1 MAVVASHGFATAYVA
16 DEHIFCRQTRS
27 GLYTQGAKRLFR
39 RLFGKQDE
47 KSQDEAKLEASLQKT
62 RTGVFSRIATI
73 FQENEITDELWE
85 ELEATLLSGDVG
97 MTVTQELVERTRE
110 RVQTENI
117 KATSKAY
124 LALKQEMVRLLQ
136 SDEPLH
142 IDEPRLLTV
151 VFMVG
156 VNGSGKTTSIGKMA
170 NWYKKRGR
178 RVLLGAADTFRAAA
192 VEQLKI
198 WGERAS
204 VEVIAHNPGADPGAV
219 LFDAMRASQES
230 RQADLLLVDTAGRL
244 QTKFNLMKEL
254 EKLKTVANKQVHRA
268 PHEVLLVLDAST
280 GQNAISQAK
289 AFGASAGVTGIVLT
303 KLDGTSKGGVVLSI
317 KRELGVPVRFV
328 GTGERIDDFA
338 LFDPVAF
345 VDGLLGEE

>member
-1 MAVVASHGFATAYVA
+1 M
-16 DEHIFCRQTRS
+16 
-27 GLYTQGAKRLFR
+27 FR

-62 RTGVFSRIATI
+62 RAGVFSRIATI

-97 MTVTQELVERTRE
+97 MSVTQELVERTRQ
-110 RVQTENI
+110 RVQDENI

-124 LALKQEMVRLLQ
+124 LALKQEMVRMLQ
-136 SDEPLH
+136 SEEPLH
-142 IDEPRLLTV
+142 IDEKRLLTV

-192 VEQLKI
+192 IDQLKI
-198 WGERAS
+198 WGERAG

-254 EKLKTVANKQVHRA
+254 EKLKTVASKQVHRA

-303 KLDGTSKGGVVLSI
+303 KLDGTSKGGAVLSI

>member
-1 MAVVASHGFATAYVA
+1 MILARRPG
-16 DEHIFCRQTRS
+16 
-27 GLYTQGAKRLFR
+27 LFR
-39 RLFGKQDE
+39 RLFGKQED
-47 KSQDEAKLEASLQKT
+47 KTQDEVKLEASLQKT
-62 RTGVFSRIATI
+62 RTNVFSRIATI
-73 FQENEITDELWE
+73 FQENEITEDLWD

-97 MTVTQELVERTRE
+97 STVTQELVAKTRQ
-110 RVQTENI
+110 RVQQENI

-124 LALKQEMVRLLQ
+124 LALKEEMVRQLQ

-142 IDEPRLLTV
+142 IDEPRILTV
-151 VFMVG
+151 VFVVG
-156 VNGSGKTTSIGKMA
+156 VNGSGKTTSLGKMA

-178 RVLLGAADTFRAAA
+178 KVVLAAADTFRAAA
-192 VEQLKI
+192 IDQLKI
-198 WGERAS
+198 WGERAG
-204 VEVIAHNPGADPGAV
+204 VEIIAHAPGADPGAV
-219 LFDAMRASQES
+219 IFDAMRASQES
-230 RQADLLLVDTAGRL
+230 RKADLLLVDTAGRL

-254 EKLKTVANKQVHRA
+254 EKLKMVAGKQVHRA

-303 KLDGTSKGGVVLSI
+303 KLDGTSKGGAVLSI

-338 LFDPVAF
+338 LFDPVTF